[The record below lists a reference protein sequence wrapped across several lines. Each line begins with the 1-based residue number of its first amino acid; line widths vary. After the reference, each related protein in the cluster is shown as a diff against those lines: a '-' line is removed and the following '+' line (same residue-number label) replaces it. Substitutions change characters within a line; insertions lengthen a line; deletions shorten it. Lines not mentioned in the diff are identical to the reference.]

1 MDKNAAL
8 GQPFV
13 PQLQTVVNEDS
24 PWDAI
29 PMLLPCHAGDHRHI
43 GPQLSCTP
51 PTLLWCC
58 PFSNRQSS
66 QDGGLVWP
74 QRLKELLTLRH
85 PGKLVVESIGSP
97 LVDRSQRP
105 PQLGRRDRVGRP
117 TEDATDE
124 ARVLDL
130 KITWE
135 YASKSERTP
144 SRSQNTFRSSGSADC
159 APMAHREGPPVPRI
173 SRQSP
178 STAAPTAAKPHTE
191 ETGTRG
197 NGGLH
202 RRADRLTAV
211 GLHVRSVGWARST
224 LFGNNDGHAA
234 RLVTVGC
241 APKFLTVGAAAAET
255 VSAAQSQGMR

>member
-117 TEDATDE
+117 TEDATDICFEIGKNPVEIAEHFSFFWLRRLCPHGPPGGPSGPAYQSPKPKHRGAHGGE
-124 ARVLDL
+124 ATHGGNRHKGQRRV
-130 KITWE
+130 T
-135 YASKSERTP
+135 
-144 SRSQNTFRSSGSADC
+144 SQSGSPHGRRPACPKRWLGKID
-159 APMAHREGPPVPRI
+159 
-173 SRQSP
+173 SFRQ
-178 STAAPTAAKPHTE
+178 
-191 ETGTRG
+191 
-197 NGGLH
+197 
-202 RRADRLTAV
+202 
-211 GLHVRSVGWARST
+211 
-224 LFGNNDGHAA
+224 
-234 RLVTVGC
+234 
-241 APKFLTVGAAAAET
+241 
-255 VSAAQSQGMR
+255 Q